1 MTTLNKILA
10 SGIGLT
16 VALSVAACESDFAP
30 DRSRPVATRAVQN
43 PANHNDALGEEMA
56 GTAEAVPLVSVD
68 LPNKQGQPARV
79 RTIADEVH
87 DTFAPPTT
95 GPANVSTPGEPT
107 TRPTRIEVNPLT
119 GESQ

>member
-1 MTTLNKILA
+1 M
-10 SGIGLT
+10 
-16 VALSVAACESDFAP
+16 ALSVAACASDFAP

-68 LPNKQGQPARV
+68 FPNREGQNARV
-79 RTIADEVH
+79 RTIADEVR
-87 DTFAPPTT
+87 DTVNPPTT
-95 GPANVSTPGEPT
+95 TQPNVTTPGEKPV
-107 TRPTRIEVNPLT
+107 PSHRIEVNPLT